1 MTTNTEQS
9 EAEAPAAA
17 EPPPVR
23 DVTDFLADLDAVLAD
38 ATDTATPA
46 AAEPVADPEPLP
58 EPEPVHVP
66 APAPAPAVTRTREK
80 EWWENVYNDD
90 RSDLDTHTGNRLN
103 PPKPVE
109 PPSAPETVPV
119 DDPNEEAEPEDE
131 VDPEGEAEP
140 DTEVEVEEPARK
152 KSKKQRKAEAAEAAA
167 VEETSATRP
176 WHAPPRRDEAV
187 FLNEKGRR
195 VIFAGT
201 AYGLGWGTGLYHLA
215 IQVMDG
221 ATQYATP
228 VAAVSLGLGV
238 LGLASRSK
246 FGGIVFVGSLG
257 LITALQMVDPAYI
270 IGGGLAIGLQSLY
283 RCFRRWMGPHAAT
296 WPWAAVAWIAHV
308 PAATATVALVLYRT
322 N

>member
-1 MTTNTEQS
+1 MTTNTEHS
-9 EAEAPAAA
+9 EAEAPAPTEA
-17 EPPPVR
+17 PPVR

-38 ATDTATPA
+38 TASPA
-46 AAEPVADPEPLP
+46 AAEPVAAPEPLP

-66 APAPAPAVTRTREK
+66 APAPAPAVRSTRER

-90 RSDLDTHTGNRLN
+90 RSDLDTHTGNRPH
-103 PPKPVE
+103 PPKPVD
-109 PPSAPETVPV
+109 PPSAPETVPG
-119 DDPNEEAEPEDE
+119 DEANEEAEPDG
-131 VDPEGEAEP
+131 DAAPEGEAEVEP
-140 DTEVEVEEPARK
+140 DTEVEEPARK

-167 VEETSATRP
+167 VEEASGTRP
-176 WHAPPRRDEAV
+176 WHAPPGRDEAV

-195 VIFAGT
+195 VIFAAT

-246 FGGIVFVGSLG
+246 FGGIVFVGSLA

-283 RCFRRWMGPHAAT
+283 RCFRRWMGPYAAT